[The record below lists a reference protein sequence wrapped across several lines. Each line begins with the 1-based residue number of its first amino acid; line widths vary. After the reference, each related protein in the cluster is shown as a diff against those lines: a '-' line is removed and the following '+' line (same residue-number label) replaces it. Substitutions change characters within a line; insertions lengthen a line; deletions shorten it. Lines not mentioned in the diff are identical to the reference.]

1 MVIKATLKIEGTKP
15 NFDNIL
21 PKFQLLSFSV
31 EEKPDCTF
39 LRIEVPTVRGL
50 MEIKRRCGNKRGRRG
65 SKVTI
70 ASMQRDDGL
79 TQTNE
84 FNKVKDNVQ

>member
-50 MEIKRRCGNKRGRRG
+50 MEIKRRCGDKRGRKG

-70 ASMQRDDGL
+70 ASMQRDDGR

-84 FNKVKDNVQ
+84 LTR